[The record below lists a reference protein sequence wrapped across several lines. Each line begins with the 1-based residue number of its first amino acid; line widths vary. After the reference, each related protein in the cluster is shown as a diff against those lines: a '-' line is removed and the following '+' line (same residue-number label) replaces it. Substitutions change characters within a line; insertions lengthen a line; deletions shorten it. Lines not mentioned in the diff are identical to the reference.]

1 MAVAKK
7 VLDAALSAVRNS
19 LLILFIMFTVYGVLV
34 VEHYEN
40 TDCYIGKFE
49 GTNARLDLTTTCLF
63 ISLGIGAFW
72 FAFAKNIKTNDAT
85 LTSNV
90 VRTFFDILKLRFNPA
105 MFVDL
110 AALLGSFALGL
121 TVVYTLLFGALT
133 GTCQSTTDPALNGEV
148 EFSTQFAA
156 TVLAINIIASLS
168 ESGVWVLDVR
178 NDEKA
183 VVFRNFNPAVAA
195 RIAFQLTMAALIVQL
210 YNDYSD
216 DDFRTD
222 LLNTNKS
229 TTLCTNALN
238 ANNGELRRHVHNFRH
253 FSFHDTDGN
262 KNTNVMIIAATTIG
276 LLVTEVFARAVHA
289 SDSRFLTGP
298 VTAMIAL
305 LTVFSGVLT
314 GILGY
319 IMQRSNAIAA
329 CPSLNYTNGRID
341 TIYYIYITT
350 VAVHFVHHM
359 YDTFHMRWRR
369 EAASPGTVYAEKASG
384 A

>member
-1 MAVAKK
+1 MAVAKD

-19 LLILFIMFTVYGVLV
+19 LLVLFIMFTVYGVLV

-63 ISLGIGAFW
+63 IALGIGAFW
-72 FAFAKNIKTNDAT
+72 FAFAKNVKTNEPDLA
-85 LTSNV
+85 SNV
-90 VRTFFDILKLRFNPA
+90 NTAVRSFFKLQFKPA

-133 GTCQSTTDPALNGEV
+133 GTCQSTADPALNGEV

-156 TVLAINIIASLS
+156 TVLAINVIASLS
-168 ESGVWVLDVR
+168 ESGIWVLNVQ
-178 NDEKA
+178 NDKK
-183 VVFRNFNPAVAA
+183 VVIFRTYNVAIA
-195 RIAFQLTMAALIVQL
+195 LRIAFQLTMAALIVQL

-216 DDFRTD
+216 SEFRND

-262 KNTNVMIIAATTIG
+262 RNTNVMIIAATTIG
-276 LLVTEVFARAVHA
+276 LLITEVFARAIHA
-289 SDSRFLTGP
+289 SDKRFFTGP
-298 VTAMIAL
+298 VTMIIAL
-305 LTVFSGVLT
+305 LTVFSGVLI
-314 GILGY
+314 GVLGY
-319 IMQRSNAIAA
+319 IMQRSNSIAA
-329 CPSLNYTNGRID
+329 CPSLNYNNGRVD
-341 TIYYIYITT
+341 NIYYLYITT

-359 YDTFHMRWRR
+359 YEVFHMRWRD
-369 EAASPGTVYAEKASG
+369 AMANSGTPLGEEG
-384 A
+384 